1 MSRGARNVAVAGGAD
16 AAVRYAVLGL
26 GRRLGPLMVRLGRGH
41 EVQDNGQHVK
51 METGNSR
58 GTCSGCE
65 IGHCAASPTVD
76 EASLQGGRFAL
87 ASLAFFVGPL
97 LFAIA
102 GTACYPS
109 SPHAQLAG
117 AVIGLALGGAC
128 WGLVVSRL
136 AGKDVP

>member
-1 MSRGARNVAVAGGAD
+1 MSRGARKVAVAGGAD
-16 AAVRYAVLGL
+16 AVVRRAFFGGSL
-26 GRRLGPLMVRLGRGH
+26 GRLCRLVVRLGRGH

-51 METGNSR
+51 TETGNSR

-76 EASLQGGRFAL
+76 DASLQGGRFAL

-128 WGLVVSRL
+128 WGLVVTRL
-136 AGKDVP
+136 AGEM